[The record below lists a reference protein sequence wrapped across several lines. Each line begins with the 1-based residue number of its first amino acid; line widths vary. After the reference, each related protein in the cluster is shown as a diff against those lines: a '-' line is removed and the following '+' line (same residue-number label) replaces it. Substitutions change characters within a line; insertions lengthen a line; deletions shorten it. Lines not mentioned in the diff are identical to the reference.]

1 MMLRI
6 AIPNKGSLAD
16 ESIAILKEAGYKQR
30 TDSRDLVLVDTSNS
44 VEFYYLRPRDIAIY
58 VGSGELE
65 AGITGRDLL
74 IDSGAHATEVMALN
88 FGGST
93 FRFAGPAGKGYSLK
107 DINGMRVA
115 TAYPGLV
122 ASHLV
127 SLGVSAE
134 VVRLDG
140 AVESSVRLGVADLI
154 ADVVS
159 TGNTLRQAG
168 LEIFGEPILTSE
180 AILIS
185 RKDVALPPDLEVLIR
200 RLQGVVTARQY
211 VLMDYDIKKSDVDA
225 ACAITPGLESP
236 TISPLQNPNWLA
248 VRAMVLR
255 SQTNKVMDDLYAL
268 GARGILVTDIHACR
282 L

>member
-1 MMLRI
+1 MLRI
-6 AIPNKGSLAD
+6 AVPNKGSLAD
-16 ESIAILKEAGYKQR
+16 SASAILKEAGYRQR
-30 TDSRDLVLVDTSNS
+30 SDSRDLVLTDPDNG

-74 IDSGAHATEVMALN
+74 IDSGAEADEILALD

-93 FRFAGPAGKGYSLK
+93 FRFAAPASREWKISEIAGK
-107 DINGMRVA
+107 RVA

-122 ASHLV
+122 NKHLSDLKISAS
-127 SLGVSAE
+127 

-159 TGNTLRQAG
+159 TGNTLKQAG
-168 LEIFGEPILTSE
+168 LATFGEPILKSE
-180 AILIS
+180 AILIN
-185 RKDVALPPDLEVLIR
+185 RKGNTIPAELEILIR

-211 VLMDYDIKKSDVDA
+211 VLLDYDIPTISVDK

-236 TISPLQNPNWLA
+236 TISPLQKADWVA

-255 SQTNKVMDDLYAL
+255 KDTNRLMDELWAL

>member
-30 TDSRDLVLVDTSNS
+30 SDSRDLVLVDASNA

-74 IDSGAHATEVMALN
+74 IDSGAHAIEIMALN

-93 FRFAGPAGKGYSLK
+93 FRFAGPTAKGYSMK
-107 DINGMRVA
+107 DVEGKRVA

-122 ASHLV
+122 QSHLV
-127 SLGVSAE
+127 SLGISAD

-168 LEIFGEPILTSE
+168 LEIFGDPILTSE

-185 RKDVALPPDLEVLIR
+185 RKDIPIAAELEVLIR

-211 VLMDYDIKKSDVDA
+211 VLMDYDIKKSDLDA
-225 ACAITPGLESP
+225 ACATTPGLESP
-236 TISPLQNPNWLA
+236 TISPLQNPDWLA

-255 SQTNKVMDDLYAL
+255 SETNKVMDDLYAL

>member
-1 MMLRI
+1 MLRI
-6 AIPNKGSLAD
+6 AVPNKGSLAD
-16 ESIAILKEAGYKQR
+16 SSIAILKEAGYRQR
-30 TDSRDLVLVDTSNS
+30 TDSRDLVLTDPDNS

-74 IDSGAHATEVMALN
+74 IDSAALAEEVIALD

-93 FRFAGPAGKGYSLK
+93 FRFAGPSSTAWKPADIEGK
-107 DINGMRVA
+107 RVA

-122 ASHLV
+122 EKHLKDLKISAS
-127 SLGVSAE
+127 

-159 TGNTLRQAG
+159 TGNTLKQAG
-168 LEIFGEPILTSE
+168 LAIFGDPILVSE
-180 AILIS
+180 AILIKRTGS
-185 RKDVALPPDLEVLIR
+185 ALPAGLEILIR

-211 VLMDYDIKKSDVDA
+211 VLLDYDIPTSGLDA

-236 TISPLQNPNWLA
+236 TISPLQKADWVA

-255 SQTNKVMDDLYAL
+255 KDTNRLMDELWAL

>member
-1 MMLRI
+1 MLRI
-6 AIPNKGSLAD
+6 AVPNKGSLAD
-16 ESIAILKEAGYKQR
+16 ASIEILKEAGYRQR
-30 TDSRDLVLVDTSNS
+30 TDSRDLVLIDTANG

-74 IDSGAHATEVMALN
+74 IDSGASAREILSLD
-88 FGGST
+88 FGAST
-93 FRFAGPAGKGYSLK
+93 FRFAGPVQEKLSLDSISGK
-107 DINGMRVA
+107 RVA

-122 ASHLV
+122 EKHLAD
-127 SLGVSAE
+127 LKISAD

-140 AVESSVRLGVADLI
+140 AVESSVRLGVADVI

-168 LEIFGEPILTSE
+168 LAVFGDPILVSE
-180 AILIS
+180 AILITGNS
-185 RKDVALPPDLEVLIR
+185 TSIPAELEILIR

-211 VLMDYDIKKSDVDA
+211 VLLDYDIPKASVDK

-236 TISPLQNPNWLA
+236 TISPLQKPDWVA

-255 SQTNKVMDDLYAL
+255 KDTNRLMDELWAL

>member
-1 MMLRI
+1 MLRI

-16 ESIAILKEAGYKQR
+16 ESISILKEAGYKQR
-30 TDSRDLVLVDTSNS
+30 TDSRDLVLVDTANS

-74 IDSGAHATEVMALN
+74 IDSGALAVEVMDLN

-93 FRFAGPAGKGYSLK
+93 FRFAGPTGKGYSIK
-107 DINGMRVA
+107 DISGKRVA

-122 ASHLV
+122 QSHLV
-127 SLGVSAE
+127 SLGISAD

-168 LEIFGEPILTSE
+168 LEIFGDPILTSE

-185 RKDVALPPDLEVLIR
+185 RKDVAIAADLEVLIR

-211 VLMDYDIKKSDVDA
+211 VLMDYDIKKSDIDA
-225 ACAITPGLESP
+225 ACSITPGLESP
-236 TISPLQNPNWLA
+236 TISPLQNPDWLA

-255 SQTNKVMDDLYAL
+255 SETNKVMDDLYVL

>member
-1 MMLRI
+1 MLKV

-16 ESIAILKEAGYKQR
+16 EAIAIFKEAGYRQR
-30 TDSRDLVLVDTSNS
+30 TDPRDLILIDNAGG

-65 AGITGRDLL
+65 IGVTGRDLL
-74 IDSGAHATEVMALN
+74 IDSGASATEILPLD

-93 FRFAGPAGKGYSLK
+93 FRFAGPTGRKYSLE
-107 DINGMRVA
+107 DIGGKRVA

-122 ASHLV
+122 QKHLA
-127 SLGVSAE
+127 SLGISAE

-168 LEIFGEPILTSE
+168 LETFGEPILTSE
-180 AILIS
+180 AIVIS
-185 RKDVALPPDLEVLIR
+185 RTGISLNTEVEILIR

-211 VLMDYDIKKSDVDA
+211 VLLDYDVKKVDVEK
-225 ACAITPGLESP
+225 ACLITPGLESP
-236 TISPLQNPNWLA
+236 TISPLQKADWVA

-255 SQTNKVMDDLYAL
+255 SETNLIMDQLWAL

>member
-1 MMLRI
+1 MLRI

-16 ESIAILKEAGYKQR
+16 ESISILKEAGYKQR
-30 TDSRDLVLVDTSNS
+30 TDSRDLVLVDTANS

-74 IDSGAHATEVMALN
+74 IDSGALAVEVMALN

-93 FRFAGPAGKGYSLK
+93 FRFAGPTGKGYSIK
-107 DINGMRVA
+107 DISGKRVA

-122 ASHLV
+122 QSHLV
-127 SLGVSAE
+127 SLGISAD

-168 LEIFGEPILTSE
+168 LEIFGDTILTSE

-185 RKDVALPPDLEVLIR
+185 RKDVAIASDLEVLIR

-211 VLMDYDIKKSDVDA
+211 VLMDYDIKKSDIDA

-236 TISPLQNPNWLA
+236 TISPLQNPDWLA

-255 SQTNKVMDDLYAL
+255 SETNKVMDDLYVL

>member
-1 MMLRI
+1 MLRI
-6 AIPNKGSLAD
+6 AVPNKGSLA
-16 ESIAILKEAGYKQR
+16 ESSVAVLKEAGYRQR
-30 TDSRDLVLVDTSNS
+30 TDSRDLVLIDNDNL
-44 VEFYYLRPRDIAIY
+44 VEFYYLRPRDIAVY

-74 IDSGAHATEVMALN
+74 IDSAAQADEILPLD
-88 FGGST
+88 FGVST
-93 FRFAGPAGKGYSLK
+93 FRFAGPSDREWKINDITGK
-107 DINGMRVA
+107 RVA

-122 ASHLV
+122 EH
-127 SLGVSAE
+127 SLNKLGISAQ

-140 AVESSVRLGVADLI
+140 AVESSVRLGVADAI

-168 LEIFGEPILTSE
+168 LKIFGEPILTSE
-180 AILIS
+180 AILIA
-185 RKDVALPPDLEVLIR
+185 RKGVSVPADLEILVR
-200 RLQGVVTARQY
+200 RLQGVVTARRY
-211 VLMDYDIKKSDVDA
+211 VLLDYDVPINLVEE

-236 TISPLQNPNWLA
+236 TISPLQKQDWVA

-255 SQTNKVMDDLYAL
+255 KETNRVMDELWSL

>member
-1 MMLRI
+1 MLRI
-6 AIPNKGSLAD
+6 AVPNKGSLA
-16 ESIAILKEAGYKQR
+16 ESSIAILKEAGYRQR
-30 TDSRDLVLVDTSNS
+30 SDSRDLVLTDGANG

-74 IDSGAHATEVMALN
+74 IDSGATAEEVLPLD
-88 FGGST
+88 FGAST
-93 FRFAGPAGKGYSLK
+93 FRFAAPVGSALSLESIAGK
-107 DINGMRVA
+107 RVA

-122 ASHLV
+122 DSYLASHGIKT
-127 SLGVSAE
+127 S

-168 LEIFGEPILTSE
+168 LEVFGEPILTSE
-180 AILIS
+180 AILIKRPGES
-185 RKDVALPPDLEVLIR
+185 IPSGLDILIR

-211 VLMDYDIKKSDVDA
+211 VLLDYDIPKSAVEQ
-225 ACAITPGLESP
+225 ACAVTPGLESP
-236 TISPLQNPNWLA
+236 TISPLQKEDWVA

-255 SQTNKVMDDLYAL
+255 TETNRLMDELWAL

>member
-30 TDSRDLVLVDTSNS
+30 TDSRDLVLVDATNS

-74 IDSGAHATEVMALN
+74 IDSGALAVEVMALN

-93 FRFAGPAGKGYSLK
+93 FRFAGPTGKGYSVK
-107 DINGMRVA
+107 DISGKRVA

-122 ASHLV
+122 LSHLA

-168 LEIFGEPILTSE
+168 LEIFGDPILTSE

-185 RKDVALPPDLEVLIR
+185 RKDVAIPSDLEVLIR

-211 VLMDYDIKKSDVDA
+211 VLMDYDIKKSDIDA

-236 TISPLQNPNWLA
+236 TISPLQNPDWLA

-255 SQTNKVMDDLYAL
+255 SETNKVMDDLYVL

>member
-1 MMLRI
+1 MLRI
-6 AIPNKGSLAD
+6 AVPNKGSLAD
-16 ESIAILKEAGYKQR
+16 ASVAILKEAGYRQR
-30 TDSRDLVLVDTSNS
+30 TDSRDLVLTDPDNG

-74 IDSGAHATEVMALN
+74 IDSAAEADEILALD

-93 FRFAGPAGKGYSLK
+93 FRFAAPATREWKISEIAGK
-107 DINGMRVA
+107 RVA

-122 ASHLV
+122 QKHLTDLAISAS
-127 SLGVSAE
+127 

-159 TGNTLRQAG
+159 TGNTLKQAG
-168 LEIFGEPILTSE
+168 LAIFGDPILHSE
-180 AILIS
+180 AILIN
-185 RKDVALPPDLEVLIR
+185 RKGTTVPAELEILIR

-211 VLMDYDIKKSDVDA
+211 VLLDYDIPTVSVDK

-236 TISPLQNPNWLA
+236 TISPLQKADWVA

-255 SQTNKVMDDLYAL
+255 KDTNRLMDELWAL